1 MKTTMVIPSYW
12 GRKKEEGWKSTD
24 SVYDHP
30 TPLDGEDTLR
40 RILESLT
47 VLENKNFDV
56 VILGVATAEDIQK
69 DVEERLK
76 DIIKETNPA
85 VPTHLFSYNSIKHIH
100 THLAQNDRED
110 LIPLLKLD
118 GYSNVRNLCVFAP
131 HLMDSDVSVLIDDD
145 EIFEDP
151 RFMDKALEHIG
162 RTHGEDRVLAV
173 AGFYVNPDEDYFLH
187 KEFLHWMTYWDKFD
201 CMNRAFAA
209 IIAEEPRLKVT
220 PFAFGGNLVIHRDL
234 FTLIPF
240 DPSIPRGEDI
250 DFLINARMFG
260 FKTYLDNTLSIKHDA
275 PPKSYP
281 VWRRVREDILRFV
294 FEKNK
299 LDAQEEVK
307 DMKRVSVEDLDPYP
321 GEFLKEDLEEKV
333 FLSNQMLAIDYL
345 SQGEKKAASEC
356 LENIALAHK
365 GLNSKT
371 NSFLDLRKLQ
381 KKWKGLMD
389 YFSSDRV
396 AREVCSQIQLPR
408 E

>member
-30 TPLDGEDTLR
+30 THLDGEGTLR
-40 RILESLT
+40 RVLESLT
-47 VLENKNFDV
+47 ILENKNFDL
-56 VILGVATAEDIQK
+56 VILGVATAEDIQEEM
-69 DVEERLK
+69 EERLEV
-76 DIIKETNPA
+76 IIKETNPA
-85 VPTHLFSYNSIKHIH
+85 VPTHLFSYTRLKHIH
-100 THLAQNDRED
+100 THLAQNDRDD
-110 LIPLLKLD
+110 LIPLLQLD
-118 GYSNVRNLCVFAP
+118 GYSNVRNLCVFVP
-131 HLMDSDVSVLIDDD
+131 HLLDSEVSVLIDDD

-151 RFMDKALEHIG
+151 QFMDKAKEHIG
-162 RTHGEDRVLAV
+162 RTIGDDRVLAV
-173 AGFYVNPDEDYFLH
+173 AGFYINPDGDYFLH

-201 CMNRAFAA
+201 CMNRAFAE
-209 IIAEEPRLKVT
+209 IIEKEPRLIVT

-234 FTLIPF
+234 SSLIPF

-260 FKTYLDNTLSIKHDA
+260 FNTYLDNTLSIKHDA
-275 PPKSYP
+275 PPKTYP

-299 LDAQEEVK
+299 LDSQEDIQ
-307 DMKRVSVEDLDPYP
+307 DMVRVSAENLDPYP
-321 GEFLKEDLEEKV
+321 GEFLKDDLEEKV
-333 FLSNQMLAIDYL
+333 FWSNQMLAIDYL
-345 SQGEKKAASEC
+345 SQGEDKAASEC
-356 LENIALAHK
+356 LENISLAHK

-371 NSFLDLRKLQ
+371 NSFQDLCNLQ

-389 YFSSDRV
+389 YFSSERV
-396 AREVCSQIQLPR
+396 AREVCRQIHLPR

>member
-30 TPLDGEDTLR
+30 TPLDEEGTLR

-47 VLENKNFDV
+47 ILENKNFDL
-56 VILGVATAEDIQK
+56 VILGVATAEDIQEE
-69 DVEERLK
+69 VEERLEVF
-76 DIIKETNPA
+76 IKETNPA
-85 VPTHLFSYNSIKHIH
+85 VPTHLFSYTRLKHIH
-100 THLAQNDRED
+100 AHLTQNDRDD
-110 LIPLLKLD
+110 LIPLLQLD
-118 GYSNVRNLCVFAP
+118 GYSNVRNLCAFVP
-131 HLMDSDVSVLIDDD
+131 HLMGSEVSVLIDDD

-151 RFMDKALEHIG
+151 QFMSKAQEHIG
-162 RTHGEDRVLAV
+162 QTVADERVLAV
-173 AGFYVNPDEDYFLH
+173 AGFYINPDEDFFLH
-187 KEFLHWMTYWDKFD
+187 KEFLPWMIYWDKFD
-201 CMNRAFAA
+201 CMNRAFDE
-209 IIAEEPRLKVT
+209 IIAQEPRLKVT

-275 PPKSYP
+275 PPKTYP
-281 VWRRVREDILRFV
+281 VWRRVREDILRFI

-299 LDAQEEVK
+299 LDAQEDVQ
-307 DMKRVSVEDLDPYP
+307 DMVIVSADDLDPYP

-333 FLSNQMLAIDYL
+333 FWSNQMLAIDYL
-345 SQGEKKAASEC
+345 SQGEDKAASEC
-356 LENIALAHK
+356 LGNIALAHK
-365 GLNSKT
+365 ILNSKT
-371 NSFLDLRKLQ
+371 NSFQDLRNLQ

-396 AREVCSQIQLPR
+396 AIEVCRQIHLPR